1 MWLDSA
7 RFKNKVQTAESLNH
21 IQVTIKVFALIV
33 LVIYQEF
40 IGFSRIIYGKIMLT
54 ETESDAVQDL
64 LAMEIEIME
73 SQESGATD
81 KHALMKNHILKA
93 Q

>member
-1 MWLDSA
+1 
-7 RFKNKVQTAESLNH
+7 
-21 IQVTIKVFALIV
+21 
-33 LVIYQEF
+33 
-40 IGFSRIIYGKIMLT
+40 MLT
-54 ETESDAVQDL
+54 ETESDAIQDL